1 MTVIEAA
8 VLAAAAGL
16 LGGAMNALAGG
27 GTFATMPT
35 LIALG
40 LPSPIANATSNVALQ
55 PGAIASAWTYRHG
68 LAPLGGLSVRLL
80 SAVTFVGGIVGSLL
94 LVSTPTRVFDI
105 VIPWLLL
112 VATLAIGIG
121 PRAAVWLQART
132 TIGPRTLIAAQGM
145 LGIYGGY
152 FGGGVGLMMTA
163 TYGLLA
169 GAAPHQMMAPRTL
182 MLAMANAA
190 ATLIFVLSGMVRW
203 HACVPMLLGAV
214 LGGWLGARLGQR
226 LSPGLIRGWTLLIT
240 AVTTIVFFYRAY
252 A

>member
-121 PRAAVWLQART
+121 PRAAVWL
-132 TIGPRTLIAAQGM
+132 
-145 LGIYGGY
+145 
-152 FGGGVGLMMTA
+152 
-163 TYGLLA
+163 
-169 GAAPHQMMAPRTL
+169 
-182 MLAMANAA
+182 
-190 ATLIFVLSGMVRW
+190 
-203 HACVPMLLGAV
+203 
-214 LGGWLGARLGQR
+214 
-226 LSPGLIRGWTLLIT
+226 SPLRP
-240 AVTTIVFFYRAY
+240 ASP
-252 A
+252 